1 MLTGITAK
9 TTKAIVS
16 SSIPIVGKILGDA
29 VDSVLGCGIILKN
42 AIGVIG
48 VIIIIGICIMPI
60 IKIAILTISYKVL
73 AGICEPIA
81 DEKIIKLL
89 DQIGNIFKVLLAILC
104 SMSVMVIIGTT
115 LVIKISNSGMMYR

>member
-1 MLTGITAK
+1 MAT
-9 TTKAIVS
+9 
-16 SSIPIVGKILGDA
+16 
-29 VDSVLGCGIILKN
+29 
-42 AIGVIG
+42 
-48 VIIIIGICIMPI
+48 I

>member
-1 MLTGITAK
+1 
-9 TTKAIVS
+9 
-16 SSIPIVGKILGDA
+16 
-29 VDSVLGCGIILKN
+29 
-42 AIGVIG
+42 
-48 VIIIIGICIMPI
+48 MPI